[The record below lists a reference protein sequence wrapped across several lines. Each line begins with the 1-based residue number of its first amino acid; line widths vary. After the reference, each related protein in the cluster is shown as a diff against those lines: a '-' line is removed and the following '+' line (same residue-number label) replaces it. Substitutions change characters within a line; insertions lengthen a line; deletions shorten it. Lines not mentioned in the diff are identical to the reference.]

1 MFIIRETGCGVY
13 GKCLYHLC
21 NFSVNLKTVYLKTR
35 RLLFEIEA
43 NIEEK
48 QLRVENYSQWD
59 WVKWVRELLF
69 LFINLV
75 EPFLTQLKCRV

>member
-1 MFIIRETGCGVY
+1 M
-13 GKCLYHLC
+13 
-21 NFSVNLKTVYLKTR
+21 
-35 RLLFEIEA
+35 LFEIEA
-43 NIEEK
+43 NIGKK

-69 LFINLV
+69 LIINLV